1 MQLKLGLFSL
11 SLIAA
16 VSAAPVDKQANVE
29 VPCKPLY
36 DGTLVLDMRKPT
48 EEHGTRISADK
59 VDPYDRKMILFDEGA
74 KGSVRVTFAECMTP
88 GLPDKADPNEAYGR
102 LELKDAPGTCITH
115 VPGERENQVA
125 LGLAP
130 CRSHK
135 GKKQKQQW
143 FSSWWTGDYTRPAS
157 LVAMDPDTKTFYSQW
172 RIEKHHKQQVLTM
185 TSDHVKFSHFN
196 DLHLIDVA

>member
-36 DGTLVLDMRKPT
+36 DGTLVLDMRKPN

-59 VDPYDRKMILFDEGA
+59 VEPYNRKMVLFDEGA
-74 KGSVRVTFAECMTP
+74 KGSVRVTFAECKAP
-88 GLPDKADPNEAYGR
+88 GLPKKADRSEAYGR
-102 LELKDAPGTCITH
+102 LELKDTPGTCITH
-115 VPGERENQVA
+115 VPGKREHQVA

-130 CRSHK
+130 CRSHAD
-135 GKKQKQQW
+135 GKQKHQW
-143 FSSWWTGDYTRPAS
+143 FLSTWEGDYTKPAVV
-157 LVAMDPDTKTFYSQW
+157 VAMDPDSDTFYSQW

-185 TSDHVKFSHFN
+185 TSDHAKFGHFN
-196 DLHLIDVA
+196 NLHLRDVA